1 MYEDKLKKELFG
13 KIKRWNEI
21 NNEICEIE
29 SDSDLPIPELFE
41 DNDDY
46 AGLVVESMD
55 LQDEINE
62 LLIDSKYAP
71 LTMLS
76 RSQIQDIDFFLQL
89 TDSSSEQNIET
100 HLEAQLL
107 NTRDE
112 MKKRIQQV
120 PHLSLGFDIPPK
132 IKDLYRQAIKCYVN
146 GAYEAS
152 CVLSRAIAENI
163 IRIKCNDEGR
173 TIYELLKKIYNPK
186 LKSLYEEIAKKANKI
201 LHESKE
207 KTEEKDALRAIK
219 LLRLFIKNFK

>member
-1 MYEDKLKKELFG
+1 MYEDKLKKELLS
-13 KIKRWNEI
+13 KINQWREI
-21 NNEICEIE
+21 NEEICEIE
-29 SDSDLPIPELFE
+29 SGSDLPIPDLFE
-41 DNDDY
+41 DNDNY
-46 AGLVVESMD
+46 AGLIIESMD
-55 LQDEINE
+55 LQDEISA
-62 LLIDSKYAP
+62 LLVDSKYAP

-89 TDSSSEQNIET
+89 TDSSSEQNIEK

-112 MKKRIQQV
+112 MKKRIQQA

-132 IKDLYRQAIKCYVN
+132 IKNLYRQAIKCYVN

-152 CVLSRAIAENI
+152 CVLSRTIAENI
-163 IRIKCNDEGR
+163 IRIKCKDEYR
-173 TIYELLKKIYNPK
+173 AIYDLLKKIHNPK

-201 LHESKE
+201 LHESNE
-207 KTEEKDALRAIK
+207 KTEEKDALKAIK